1 MINAFRC
8 LLLLLLFSTFS
19 NAQTAYIQVNG
30 EPDLGVYLNGDYK
43 GKTTAEYKGLIIDNV
58 SAGKN
63 LVKIV
68 KEGFT
73 PYEETITVKP
83 GEVFA
88 YTVKPFTKHLV
99 QISEKGNSDETDK
112 KATIKTGKLIIQSVP
127 IEIKITMPDIE
138 GVTNSQKSKDE
149 WVADKI
155 PTGNYEI
162 TFAYGPKV
170 ITKNVTIESDKVTGV
185 FVNMLNGEF
194 VVKTKLTE
202 KQQRKQD
209 SLTVI
214 RTMDSLCR
222 VYKFKRGL
230 YESSFRSYN
239 PEAAAL
245 IAVGGGEWT
254 NSANTR
260 PTKRDKTA
268 GPYTYFFYLGRP
280 VIRYTHIL
288 NGEPLGDNNMR
299 TFYNA
304 QLAYYKKL
312 YPEKYIRIQADSF
325 SIYNF
330 AWDFEIQIYYNRSGT
345 GKAEKYSY
353 VEIIFRDS
361 KTYPRQ

>member
-43 GKTTAEYKGLIIDNV
+43 GKTTAEYKGLIIENV

-63 LVKIV
+63 LIKIV

-73 PYEETITVKP
+73 PYEEAITVKP

-99 QISEKGNSDETDK
+99 EISQQGNTGETDK

-127 IEIKITMPDIE
+127 IEIKITIPDIE

-149 WVADKI
+149 WMADKI
-155 PTGNYEI
+155 PAGIYEI
-162 TFAYGPKV
+162 TFAYGPKI

-194 VVKTKLTE
+194 VVKTKLEE
-202 KQQRKQD
+202 KQQRKAD
-209 SLTVI
+209 SLSVI

-222 VYKFKRGL
+222 LYKFKRGL

-239 PEAAAL
+239 PEAEAL
-245 IAVGGGEWT
+245 IAPGGGEWS
-254 NSANTR
+254 NSANTK

-268 GPYTYFFYLGRP
+268 GPYTYFFYNGRP

-288 NGEPLGDNNMR
+288 NGALAGDAQMLA
-299 TFYNA
+299 FYNE
-304 QLAYYKKL
+304 QLNYYRRTVPAKFL
-312 YPEKYIRIQADSF
+312 QVSADHF
-325 SIYNF
+325 SINNP
-330 AWDFEIQIYYNRSGT
+330 AWDFEIRFWYNRSGT
-345 GKAEKYSY
+345 AKTDRFSY
-353 VEIIFRDS
+353 VELTFSDS